1 MWQGFLVT
9 VIRMKKGEK
18 MMVSSVYIHIPFCEK
33 ICHYCDF
40 TKFFYEEKMAD
51 DYIVALDKEMA
62 AYIKGPKQKMKTIFV
77 GGGTP
82 TSLNTKQ
89 LKQLL
94 TSISRYFQVENVEE
108 YTFEANPGDLN
119 EDKIKLL
126 KEYGVNRIS
135 MGAQVFDDQ
144 LLEQLGR
151 LHRVKDVYQN
161 VNDLKKHGITNISI
175 DLIYSLPTQTMA
187 GFEKTVEEALA
198 FDLPHYS
205 SYSLQIEPKT
215 VFYQRYKKGK
225 LKRQPEETEAN
236 MYEFLISKMNKHGKK
251 QYEISNFAISGFE
264 SKHNLTYWN
273 NDYYFGFGA
282 GAHGYL
288 PGERIVN
295 LRPFPAYL
303 KKANEDGFPVL
314 HRETIGLKEQIEEE
328 MFLGLRKRTGVS
340 KSEFSKK
347 YQLALTDVY
356 HGELQELIE
365 KKWLEETDDQIRL
378 TQEGQLFGNEVF
390 QAFLLENEKFKDVSK
405 GKVAADI

>member
-1 MWQGFLVT
+1 
-9 VIRMKKGEK
+9 
-18 MMVSSVYIHIPFCEK
+18 MVSSVYIHIPFCEK

-40 TKFFYEEKMAD
+40 TKFFYDKKMAD
-51 DYIVALDKEMA
+51 DYLIALDKEMG
-62 AYIKGPKQKMKTIFV
+62 AYIKEPKQKMKTIYV

-82 TSLNTKQ
+82 TALNTNQ

-94 TSISRYFQVENVEE
+94 TSISKYFDVESVEE
-108 YTFEANPGDLN
+108 YTFEANPGDLD
-119 EDKIKLL
+119 EEKIKLF
-126 KEYGVNRIS
+126 KAYGVNRIS
-135 MGAQVFDDQ
+135 MGAQVFDDA

-161 VNDLKKHGITNISI
+161 VDALKKHGITNISI

-187 GFEKTVEEALA
+187 GFEKTVQEALA

-225 LKRQPEETEAN
+225 LKRQPEETEAD
-236 MYEFLISKMNKHGKK
+236 MYEHLIMQMEKHGKN
-251 QYEISNFAISGFE
+251 QYEISNFASPGFE

-295 LRPFPAYL
+295 LRPFPAYFN
-303 KKANEDGFPVL
+303 KANENEFPVL

-328 MFLGLRKRTGVS
+328 MFLGLRKRSGVS
-340 KSEFSKK
+340 KNSFTEK
-347 YQLALTDVY
+347 YNLAITDLY
-356 HGELQELIE
+356 HDELQQLKA
-365 KKWLEETDDQIRL
+365 KKWIEEVGDQVKL
-378 TQEGQLFGNEVF
+378 TQMGQLFGNEVF
-390 QAFLLENEKFKDVSK
+390 QEFLLENDTFNRALNS
-405 GKVAADI
+405 KVATNI